1 MDKAIILATEL
12 KTLRE
17 RVAALVA
24 IPVPLD
30 GSQGPQGEAGKDGKD
45 GTKGEQGPKGDK
57 GDKGDAGAKGDVGK
71 QGISVVDARI
81 DLDNSLVISLSDG
94 REIDCGTI
102 TPGEARALVALKQTH
117 GNAWDRIDFNTT
129 LPNPQHQE
137 GVLFYDYTDHS
148 LAYYNEAEQVTVNI
162 GREMLVRVYNNSGSL
177 LVDGDAVYISGT
189 DTNFPGVVKAS
200 ASSEVTSKSILG
212 LVTAPIAVGGYG
224 YVCVSGLVNDLNTAA
239 YATGTILYLSATTG
253 QLTNI
258 APLQPNYVVEMCTV
272 IFSSATKGRVYVNV
286 DKKDWFPSI
295 ELLNTDALTVLPII
309 PTVFKAT
316 TIAHNDGFTYDTAT
330 GVMTTLVSSS
340 YSLNLKFNA
349 QPSSSN
355 KYIYFYA
362 EEDKGSGWVIDRY
375 SARKL
380 ELQNQ
385 TETEVVIGVSHYYP
399 TGTKIRY
406 FIWGDAFI
414 TLKTTDL
421 LGTTPGTV
429 TVPAFKLQM
438 A

>member
-17 RVAALVA
+17 RVAAFVA

-30 GSQGPQGEAGKDGKD
+30 GPQGPQGEAGKDGKD
-45 GTKGEQGPKGDK
+45 GAKGDK
-57 GDKGDAGAKGDVGK
+57 GDKGDAGAKGDTGAKGDVGK
-71 QGISVVDARI
+71 QGVSVVDARI
-81 DLDNSLVISLSDG
+81 DLDNSLVIFLSDG

-162 GREMLVRVYNNSGSL
+162 GREMLVRVYNNSGAL

-200 ASSEVTSKSILG
+200 AASEITSKSILG
-212 LVTAPIAVGGYG
+212 LITAPIPANGYG
-224 YVCVSGLVNDLNTAA
+224 YVCVSGLVNDLNTSA
-239 YATGTILYLSATTG
+239 YPTGTILYLSPTTG
-253 QLTNI
+253 LLTDI

-272 IFSSATKGRVYVNV
+272 IFRDAVKGRVYVNV

-295 ELLNTDALTVLPII
+295 ELLNTNASVVLPTT

-316 TIAHNDGFTYDTAT
+316 TIDYNDGFTYDTST
-330 GVMTTLVSSS
+330 GVMTTLVTSS
-340 YSLNLKFNA
+340 YALAIKFNA
-349 QPSSSN
+349 QPSASN
-355 KYIYFYA
+355 KNIYFYA
-362 EEDKGSGWVIDRY
+362 EEDEGAGWVINRY

-380 ELQNQ
+380 ELINQ
-385 TETEVVIGVSHYYP
+385 TETEVVINVAHYYHV
-399 TGTKIRY
+399 GTKIRY
-406 FIWGDAFI
+406 YIWGDSTI

-421 LGTTPGTV
+421 AGTTPGTV

>member
-17 RVAALVA
+17 RVSALVA
-24 IPVPLD
+24 IPVPLN
-30 GSQGPQGEAGKDGKD
+30 GSEGPRGAQGAS
-45 GTKGEQGPKGDK
+45 GEQGPKGEAGQPGKEGSKGPK
-57 GDKGDAGAKGDVGK
+57 GDKGESGK

-81 DLDNSLVISLSDG
+81 DFDNSLVLSLSDG

-102 TPGEARALVALKQTH
+102 TASEAKALVSLKQTH

-137 GVLFYDYTDHS
+137 GLLFYDNFDHS
-148 LAYYNEAEQVTVNI
+148 LAYYNEEENVTVNI
-162 GREMLVRVYNNSGSL
+162 GREMLVRVYNNSGGL
-177 LVDGDAVYISGT
+177 LTDGDAVYISGA
-189 DTNFPGVVKAS
+189 DTNFPGVVKAG
-200 ASSEVTSKSILG
+200 ASTRATSEAILG
-212 LVTAPIAVGGYG
+212 LVTAPIETNTYG
-224 YVCVSGLVNDLNTAA
+224 YVCVSGTVSGLNTSA
-239 YATGTILYLSATTG
+239 YATGTILYLSETTG
-253 QLTNI
+253 LLTDI
-258 APLQPNYVVEMCTV
+258 PPIQPAYVVEMCTV
-272 IFSSATKGRVYVNV
+272 VLSDAINGRVFVRV

-295 ELLNTDALTVLPII
+295 ELLNTNDTVVLPLV

-316 TIAHNDGFTYDTAT
+316 TIAHNDGFTYDLAT

-349 QPSSSN
+349 QPSASN

-362 EEDKGSGWVIDRY
+362 EEDQGTGWVIDRY

-380 ELQNQ
+380 ELVNA

-406 FIWGDAFI
+406 YIWGDATI
-414 TLKTTDL
+414 TLKTTNL
-421 LGTTPGTV
+421 PGTTAGTV
-429 TVPAFKLQM
+429 TVPAYKLQM

>member
-17 RVAALVA
+17 RVAAFVA

-45 GTKGEQGPKGDK
+45 GAKGEQGPKGDT
-57 GDKGDAGAKGDVGK
+57 GAKGDPGAKGDTGK
-71 QGISVVDARI
+71 QGISVIDARI

-162 GREMLVRVYNNSGSL
+162 GREMLVRVYNNSGAL

-200 ASSEVTSKSILG
+200 AASEITSKSILG
-212 LVTAPIAVGGYG
+212 LITAPIPANGYG
-224 YVCVSGLVNDLNTAA
+224 YVCVSGLVNDLNTSA
-239 YATGTILYLSATTG
+239 YPTGTILYLSPTTG
-253 QLTNI
+253 QLTDI

-272 IFSSATKGRVYVNV
+272 IFRDAVKGRVYVNV

-295 ELLNTDALTVLPII
+295 ELLNTNATVTLPTT
-309 PTVFKAT
+309 PTIFKAT
-316 TIAHNDGFTYDTAT
+316 TIAYNDGFTYDTAT

-349 QPSSSN
+349 QPSASN

-362 EEDKGSGWVIDRY
+362 EEDEGAGWVIDRY

-380 ELQNQ
+380 ELVNQ
-385 TETEVVIGVSHYYP
+385 TETEVVIGVSHYYHV
-399 TGTKIRY
+399 GTKIRY
-406 FIWGDAFI
+406 FIWGDATI

-421 LGTTPGTV
+421 AGTTPGTV

>member
-17 RVAALVA
+17 RVSALVA
-24 IPVPLD
+24 IPIPLD
-30 GSQGPQGEAGKDGKD
+30 GLEGPSGPVGASGEQGAKGEAGKQGSEGPK
-45 GTKGEQGPKGDK
+45 GPKGDK
-57 GDKGDAGAKGDVGK
+57 GETGK
-71 QGISVVDARI
+71 QGVSVVDARI
-81 DLDNSLVISLSDG
+81 DFDNSLVITLSDG
-94 REIDCGTI
+94 REIDCGAI
-102 TPGEARALVALKQTH
+102 TPSEAKALIALKQTH

-137 GVLFYDYTDHS
+137 GLLFYDNFDHS
-148 LAYYNEAEQVTVNI
+148 LAYYNEEENVTVNI
-162 GREMLVRVYNNSGSL
+162 GREMLVRVYNTSGAL
-177 LVDGDAVYISGT
+177 LTDGDVVYISGT
-189 DTNFPGVVKAS
+189 DTNFPGVVKAD
-200 ASSEVTSKSILG
+200 ASTKATSEAILDI
-212 LVTAPIAVGGYG
+212 VTAPLAANTYG
-224 YVCVSGLVNDLNTAA
+224 YVCVSGLVSGLNTSA
-239 YATGTILYLSATTG
+239 YATGTILYLSETTG
-253 QLTNI
+253 MLTDI
-258 APLQPNYVVEMCTV
+258 PPIQPAYVVEMCTV
-272 IFSSATKGRVYVNV
+272 VLSDAVNGRVYVRV

-295 ELLNTDALTVLPII
+295 ELLNINATVVLPTT
-309 PTVFKAT
+309 PVVFKAT
-316 TIAHNDGFTYDTAT
+316 TIAQNDGFTYDLAT

-362 EEDKGSGWVIDRY
+362 EEDIGAGWVIDQY

-380 ELQNQ
+380 ELVNQ
-385 TETEVVIGVSHYYP
+385 TETEVVIGVSHYYA

-406 FIWGDAFI
+406 YVWGDETI
-414 TLKTTDL
+414 TLKTTNL
-421 LGTTPGTV
+421 PGTTAGTV

>member
-1 MDKAIILATEL
+1 MDKAIVLATEL
-12 KTLRE
+12 KNLRE
-17 RVAALVA
+17 RVAAIVA

-30 GSQGPQGEAGKDGKD
+30 GSQGPQGEAGKAGKD
-45 GTKGEQGPKGDK
+45 GAKGDK
-57 GDKGDAGAKGDVGK
+57 GDKGDAGAKGDKGEQGNVGK

-81 DLDNSLVISLSDG
+81 DLDNSLVITLSDG

-137 GVLFYDYTDHS
+137 GVMFYDYTDHS
-148 LAYYNEAEQVTVNI
+148 LAYYNEAENVTVNI
-162 GREMLVRVYNNSGSL
+162 GREMLVRVYNNSGAP

-200 ASSEVTSKSILG
+200 ATSEATSKSILG
-212 LVTAPIAVGGYG
+212 LITAPIPVNGYG
-224 YVCVSGLVNDLNTAA
+224 YVCVSGVVNDLDTSA

-253 QLTNI
+253 LLTDI
-258 APLQPNYVVEMCTV
+258 PPLQPNYVVEMCTV
-272 IFSSATKGRVYVNV
+272 IYSDATKGRVYVRV
-286 DKKDWFPSI
+286 DKRDWFPSI
-295 ELLNTDALTVLPII
+295 ELLNTNALVVLPLT

-316 TIAHNDGFTYDTAT
+316 TVAYNDGFTYDTST
-330 GVMTTLVSSS
+330 GILTTSVSSS
-340 YSLNLKFNA
+340 YSLNIKFNA
-349 QPSSSN
+349 QPSASN

-362 EEDKGSGWVIDRY
+362 EEDEGSGWTIDRY

-385 TETEVVIGVSHYYP
+385 TETEVSISVSHYYP
-399 TGTKIRY
+399 AGTKIRY
-406 FIWGDAFI
+406 YIWGDI
-414 TLKTTDL
+414 LISLKTTDL
-421 LGTTPGTV
+421 VGTTPGTV

>member
-17 RVAALVA
+17 RVAAFVA

-45 GTKGEQGPKGDK
+45 GAKGDQGPKNDK
-57 GDKGDAGAKGDVGK
+57 GDKGDPGAKGDTGK

-81 DLDNSLVISLSDG
+81 DLDNSLVIVLSDG

-162 GREMLVRVYNNSGSL
+162 GREMLVRVYNNSGAL

-200 ASSEVTSKSILG
+200 AGTEITSKSILG
-212 LVTAPIAVGGYG
+212 LVTAPIPANGYG
-224 YVCVSGLVNDLNTAA
+224 YVCVSGLVNDLNTSA
-239 YATGTILYLSATTG
+239 YPTGTILYLSPTTG

-272 IFSSATKGRVYVNV
+272 IFRDAVKGRVYVNV

-295 ELLNTDALTVLPII
+295 ELLNIDASVTLPTT

-316 TIAHNDGFTYDTAT
+316 TIDYNDGFTYDTAT
-330 GVMTTLVSSS
+330 GVMTTLVTSS
-340 YSLNLKFNA
+340 YALAIKFNA
-349 QPSSSN
+349 QPSASN
-355 KYIYFYA
+355 KNIYFYA
-362 EEDKGSGWVIDRY
+362 EEDEGAGWVINRY

-380 ELQNQ
+380 ELINQ
-385 TETEVVIGVSHYYP
+385 TETEVVINVAHYYP
-399 TGTKIRY
+399 VGTKIRY
-406 FIWGDAFI
+406 YIWGDSTI

-421 LGTTPGTV
+421 AGTTPGTV

>member
-1 MDKAIILATEL
+1 MDEAIILATQL
-12 KTLRE
+12 KSLRE
-17 RVAALVA
+17 RVSALVA

-30 GSQGPQGEAGKDGKD
+30 GLEGPRGAQGASGEQGAKGDIGA
-45 GTKGEQGPKGDK
+45 KGETGSKGPKGDK
-57 GDKGDAGAKGDVGK
+57 GDEGK

-81 DLDNSLVISLSDG
+81 DFDNGLVLSLSDG

-102 TPGEARALVALKQTH
+102 TASEAKALVSLKQTH

-137 GVLFYDYTDHS
+137 GLLFYDNFDHS
-148 LAYYNEAEQVTVNI
+148 LAYYNEEENVTVNI
-162 GREMLVRVYNNSGSL
+162 GRETLVRVYNTSGVPL
-177 LVDGDAVYISGT
+177 TDGDVVYISGT
-189 DTNFPGVVKAS
+189 DTNFPGVVKAD
-200 ASSEVTSKSILG
+200 ASTQATSEAILG
-212 LVTAPIAVGGYG
+212 IVTAPLEVDSYG
-224 YVCVSGLVNDLNTAA
+224 YVCVSGTVSGLNTSA
-239 YATGTILYLSATTG
+239 YATGTILYLSETPG
-253 QLTNI
+253 LLTNI
-258 APLQPNYVVEMCTV
+258 APIQPAYVVEMCTV
-272 IFSSATKGRVYVNV
+272 VLSSATDGRVYVRV

-295 ELLNTDALTVLPII
+295 ELLNINASVVLPTI

-316 TIAHNDGFTYDTAT
+316 TIAQNDGFTYDLAT

-349 QPSSSN
+349 QPSAAN

-362 EEDKGSGWVIDRY
+362 EEDRGNGWVIDRY

-380 ELQNQ
+380 ELVNA
-385 TETEVVIGVSHYYP
+385 TETEVVLGVSNYYP

-406 FIWGDAFI
+406 YIWGDATI
-414 TLKTTDL
+414 TLKTTNL
-421 LGTTPGTV
+421 PGTVAGTV
-429 TVPAFKLQM
+429 TVPAYKLQM

>member
-1 MDKAIILATEL
+1 MDKAIVLATEL
-12 KTLRE
+12 KNLRE
-17 RVAALVA
+17 RVAAIVA

-30 GSQGPQGEAGKDGKD
+30 GSQGPQGEAGKAGKD
-45 GTKGEQGPKGDK
+45 GAKGEQGPKGDK

-162 GREMLVRVYNNSGSL
+162 GREMLVRVYNNSGVS

-200 ASSEVTSKSILG
+200 AASETTSKAILG
-212 LVTAPIAVGGYG
+212 LITAPIPIDGYG
-224 YVCVSGLVNDLNTAA
+224 YVCVSGVVNDLNTSA
-239 YATGTILYLSATTG
+239 YATGTILYLSPTTG
-253 QLTNI
+253 LLTDI
-258 APLQPNYVVEMCTV
+258 PPLQPNYVVEMCTV
-272 IFSSATKGRVYVNV
+272 IYSDAIKGRVYVRV
-286 DKKDWFPSI
+286 DKRDWFPSI
-295 ELLNTDALTVLPII
+295 ELLNTNATVTLPTT

-316 TIAHNDGFTYDTAT
+316 TIAQNDGFTYDLAT

-349 QPSSSN
+349 QPSASN

-362 EEDKGSGWVIDRY
+362 EEDKGAGWEIDKY

-380 ELQNQ
+380 ELVNQ

-406 FIWGDAFI
+406 FVWGDATI

-421 LGTTPGTV
+421 PGTTAGTV
-429 TVPAFKLQM
+429 TVPAYKLQM

>member
-17 RVAALVA
+17 RVAAIVA
-24 IPVPLD
+24 IPTPLD
-30 GSQGPQGEAGKDGKD
+30 GSQGPQGAAGKDGKD
-45 GTKGEQGPKGDK
+45 GAKGDK
-57 GDKGDAGAKGDVGK
+57 GDKGDSGAKGDKGEQGSTGK

-81 DLDNSLVISLSDG
+81 DFDNGLVLTLSDG

-102 TPGEARALVALKQTH
+102 TPAEAKALVALKQTH

-137 GVLFYDYTDHS
+137 GVLFYDHTDHS
-148 LAYYNEAEQVTVNI
+148 LAYYNESENVTVNI
-162 GREMLVRVYNNSGSL
+162 GREMLVRVYNNSGEAL
-177 LVDGDAVYISGT
+177 IDGDAVYISGT

-200 ASSEVTSKSILG
+200 AASEVTSKAILG
-212 LVTAPIAVGGYG
+212 LITGPIPVDGYG
-224 YVCVSGLVNDLNTAA
+224 YVCVSGVVNDLDTSA
-239 YATGTILYLSATTG
+239 YATGTILYLSTTTG
-253 QLTNI
+253 LLTDI
-258 APLQPNYVVEMCTV
+258 PPLQPNYVVEMCTV
-272 IFSSATKGRVYVNV
+272 IYSSATQGRVYVRV
-286 DKKDWFPSI
+286 DKRDWFPSI
-295 ELLNTDALTVLPII
+295 ELLNTNATVTLPTT

-316 TIAHNDGFTYDTAT
+316 TIAHSDGFTYDTAT

-340 YSLNLKFNA
+340 YSLNIKFNA
-349 QPSSSN
+349 QPSASN

-362 EEDKGSGWVIDRY
+362 EEDKGSGWVIDQY

-380 ELQNQ
+380 ELINQ

-406 FIWGDAFI
+406 FIWGDATI
-414 TLKTTDL
+414 TLKTTNL
-421 LGTTPGTV
+421 AGTTPGTV